1 MSKQIEIEIEEA
13 LAEDNEIGDE
23 DYGFIFDKDGNVKYV
38 FVPDHLPFKPPKT
51 IARVMKILGV
61 TDLSQFQE
69 DVSIHQS
76 VAKKQHFFLVA
87 QNGQSCYNLRMN
99 KDIVFYLKWLATFV
113 TIIGAICTSINLYPL
128 GPALLNVGA
137 FLWLIVAIKWREWS
151 LITINAT
158 LLLIYTVGLVIK
170 LAT

>member
-1 MSKQIEIEIEEA
+1 MDPLYI
-13 LAEDNEIGDE
+13 
-23 DYGFIFDKDGNVKYV
+23 
-38 FVPDHLPFKPPKT
+38 
-51 IARVMKILGV
+51 
-61 TDLSQFQE
+61 
-69 DVSIHQS
+69 
-76 VAKKQHFFLVA
+76 FLVDSK
-87 QNGQSCYNLRMN
+87 GRFVYNIGMN

-158 LLLIYTVGLVIK
+158 LLLIYTVGLVVK